1 VITPR
6 TTRLVRVADLQAF
19 RSALAVLAC
28 DGPPFAARDR
38 LIVVPTRAAAELLLR
53 GIEERRLGRGAHQGP
68 LPNAQCPSQDPE
80 EVRRAVVLPDF
91 VPTSDLVATLAQRLD
106 QPPQVLGAA
115 EREAILG
122 ASCRAV
128 RASGSEPPFK
138 LRPGLLSEML
148 RFYDALTLNQRSV
161 DVFERLAL
169 GVLEPG
175 ALDDRG
181 AERLVRQTRFLAA
194 AFREFEERCRP
205 IGVDTN
211 GLRRL
216 LIEGPSRRPYRHIVL
231 AVADRSIDSHGL
243 GPAEWDLVA
252 RIPGLE
258 RLDVVATDRTVAG
271 EFHEAVHRLLPGI
284 EEVRLDLDEP
294 AALPV
299 LCIPARDTHVHRPR
313 DREEEVADFARRVK
327 AGVRAGHI
335 RSASAAALVVHQRL
349 PYVYVAREVCR
360 AAGLPC
366 QMFDALP
373 LAAEPFAAA
382 LDLVLSAVGSN
393 FARVPAVALLRTPHL
408 QLGAGR
414 RGAPHDIEAFD
425 RALAEGSYLG
435 DPAALRRLV
444 EAWDAAASQNSRMPR
459 AVRVG
464 RLLLDVADELAALQE
479 SRPMAA
485 HLRTL
490 VGFLA
495 AHDVVPGPDDPL
507 RVRQL
512 RARGAIVATLTTLAD
527 AFERFDPAPVAFAD
541 VRALV
546 RRWID
551 AQTFSPRAGESGIHV
566 VDSASARF
574 GDFDLVQLAG
584 LVEGEWPEPPRRNIF
599 YSTAVLRELGWPAEK
614 DRLQGARAAFAD
626 LVTLPARRL
635 VASSFLLEADA
646 LVGPSPLLDELSAVG
661 LDGVEES
668 NPARRIFDHEALG
681 AEPLR
686 LDHLQ
691 GHAAQW
697 AALRVDVPAGAG
709 PAYRGWAGPH
719 QPTGLS
725 LTAIERYVDCPFKF
739 FAADVLRLEE
749 PPEDDAASSPKARGL
764 LVHQALKLFFEAWD
778 RSGHGP
784 IAAGNLPQARA
795 VFAEAVAPLLD
806 KLPEAD
812 AALER
817 TKLFGSAISSGVVDT
832 VLSLEAGRSP
842 EEVEERWLEYRLDGE
857 FLLGGEGDSIPLR
870 GVADRIDLLHGRR
883 LRVID
888 YKSGNAPQGK
898 LALQAPIY
906 ALCAQERLTSRDGVP
921 WQVDEAAYLGL
932 GGARSFVPIVR
943 SGSDGE
949 EALSTARTR
958 VLGVVAAVR
967 AGEFPPRPLDEMSC
981 RKCAY
986 ASVCRKDYVGDE

>member
-1 VITPR
+1 MITPR

-19 RSALAVLAC
+19 RAALAALAC
-28 DGPPFAARDR
+28 EGSPFAARDR

-53 GIEERRLGRGAHQGP
+53 GVEERHLGRGETEQGP
-68 LPNAQCPSQDPE
+68 RSRPQGP
-80 EVRRAVVLPDF
+80 RALVLPDF
-91 VPTSDLVATLAQRLD
+91 APTSDLVATLAQRLD
-106 QPPQVLGAA
+106 QPPQVLDAA
-115 EREAILG
+115 QREALLG

-128 RASGSEPPFK
+128 RARGIDPPFN

-148 RFYDALTLNQRSV
+148 RFYDALALNQRSV

-194 AFREFEERCRP
+194 AFREFEERCASV
-205 IGVDTN
+205 GVDTN

-216 LIEGPSRRPYRHIVL
+216 LMEQPSRRPYRHLVIT
-231 AVADRSIDSHGL
+231 VADRAIDPHGL
-243 GPAEWDLVA
+243 GPAEWDLLA

-284 EEVRLDLDEP
+284 EEVRMDLDGP

-299 LCIPARDTHVHRPR
+299 LCVPERDALVHRPR

-327 AGVRAGHI
+327 AAVRAGQV
-335 RSASAAALVVHQRL
+335 RSVSSAALVVHQRL

-360 AAGLPC
+360 SAGLPC

-393 FARVPAVALLRTPHL
+393 FARVPSVALLRSPHL
-408 QLGAGR
+408 QFGAVR
-414 RGAPHDIEAFD
+414 RASSPDIDALD
-425 RALAEGSYLG
+425 RALAESSYLG
-435 DPAALRRLV
+435 DPAALRRLAD
-444 EAWDAAASQNSRMPR
+444 AWDAAATDNGRVARVAR
-459 AVRVG
+459 AA
-464 RLLLDVADELAALQE
+464 RLLLEIADELGPLQDV
-479 SRPMAA
+479 RPMDE

-490 VGFLA
+490 AAFLA

-507 RVRQL
+507 RARQL
-512 RARGAIVATLTTLAD
+512 RARGAIVTTLATLAD
-527 AFERFDPAPVAFAD
+527 AFQRFDREAVVFAD

-551 AQTFSPRAGESGIHV
+551 AQTFSPRAGGAGVHV
-566 VDSASARF
+566 VESASARF

-599 YSTAVLRELGWPAEK
+599 YSTAILRELGWPSEK
-614 DRLQGARAAFAD
+614 DRLHGARAAFAD

-635 VASSFLLEADA
+635 VVSSFLLEADA
-646 LVGPSPLLDELSAVG
+646 LSGPSPLLDELSAVG
-661 LDGVEES
+661 LDAVEEPS
-668 NPARRIFDHEALG
+668 PARRIFEHEALG
-681 AEPLR
+681 AEPVR
-686 LDHLQ
+686 LDLLQ
-691 GHAAQW
+691 GDAARW
-697 AALRVDVPAGAG
+697 ATVRVNVPAGVG
-709 PAYRGWAGPH
+709 PKYRGSAGPH
-719 QPTGLS
+719 QPTALS
-725 LTAIERYVDCPFKF
+725 LSAIERYVDCPFKF

-749 PPEDDAASSPKARGL
+749 PPEDDAASSPKARGRF
-764 LVHQALKLFFEAWD
+764 VHEALQRFFEAWD
-778 RSGHGP
+778 RSGQGS
-784 IAAGNLPQARA
+784 ITADNLPQARGI
-795 VFAEAVAPLLD
+795 FAEAVAPLLD

-817 TKLFGSAISSGVVDT
+817 TRLFGSAISSGVVET
-832 VLSLEAGRSP
+832 VLALEAGRRP
-842 EEVEERWLEYRLDGE
+842 ESVEERWLEYRLEGD
-857 FLLGGEGDSIPLR
+857 FSLGGGATIPLR

-906 ALCAQERLTSRDGVP
+906 ALCAQERLTQRDGAP
-921 WQVDEAAYLGL
+921 WRVDEAAYLGL
-932 GGARSFVPIVR
+932 GGARSFVPIVK
-943 SGSDGE
+943 SGSDDDDG
-949 EALSTARTR
+949 LTNARTR
-958 VLGVVAAVR
+958 VLGVVAGVR

-981 RKCAY
+981 RRCAY

>member
-1 VITPR
+1 
-6 TTRLVRVADLQAF
+6 
-19 RSALAVLAC
+19 
-28 DGPPFAARDR
+28 PFAARDR

-53 GIEERRLGRGAHQGP
+53 GIEERQLGRGAHQGSM
-68 LPNAQCPSQDPE
+68 PNAQCLSAEPE
-80 EVRRAVVLPDF
+80 QGPGPKALILPDV
-91 VPTSDLVATLAQRLD
+91 VPTGELVSTLAQRLD
-106 QPPQVLGAA
+106 QAPQVLGAA
-115 EREAILG
+115 EREALLG

-128 RASGSEPPFK
+128 QAGGMEPPFR
-138 LRPGLLSEML
+138 LRPGLLNEML

-194 AFREFEERCRP
+194 AFREFEERCGAV
-205 IGVDTN
+205 GVDTN
-211 GLRRL
+211 GLRRQL
-216 LIEGPSRRPYRHIVL
+216 TEGPSRRPFRHVVL
-231 AVADRSIDSHGL
+231 AVADRALDPHGL
-243 GPAEWDLVA
+243 GPAEWDLLA

-284 EEVRLDLDEP
+284 EEVRMDLDEP

-299 LCIPARDTHVHRPR
+299 LCVPERDTPVHRPR

-335 RSASAAALVVHQRL
+335 RSASSAALVVHQRL

-360 AAGLPC
+360 SAGLPC

-393 FARVPAVALLRTPHL
+393 FARVPAIALLRSPHL
-408 QLGAGR
+408 QLGATR
-414 RGAPHDIEAFD
+414 RGSSPDVEALD
-425 RALAEGSYLG
+425 RALAESSYLG

-444 EAWDAAASQNSRMPR
+444 DAWHAAAPQNSRV
-459 AVRVG
+459 ARVA
-464 RLLLDVADELAALQE
+464 RVAQLLLGIADELAPLQE
-479 SRPMAA
+479 SRPMDE

-490 VGFLA
+490 AGFLA

-507 RVRQL
+507 RARQL
-512 RARGAIVATLTTLAD
+512 RARGAIMTTLATLAD
-527 AFERFDPAPVAFAD
+527 AFERFDRAPVGFAD

-551 AQTFSPRAGESGIHV
+551 AQTFSPRAGESGVHV

-599 YSTAVLRELGWPAEK
+599 YSTAILRELGWPAEK

-626 LVTLPARRL
+626 LVTLPGRRL

-646 LVGPSPLLDELSAVG
+646 LVGPSPLVDELSAVG
-661 LDGVEES
+661 LDGVEEP

-681 AEPLR
+681 AQPVRRDL
-686 LDHLQ
+686 LQ

-697 AALRVDVPAGAG
+697 AALRVDVPAGVG
-709 PAYRGWAGPH
+709 PAYRGSAGPH
-719 QPTGLS
+719 QPTALS
-725 LTAIERYVDCPFKF
+725 LSAIERYVDCPFKF

-749 PPEDDAASSPKARGL
+749 PPEEDAAFSPKARGRF
-764 LVHQALKLFFEAWD
+764 VHEALQRFFEAWD
-778 RSGHGP
+778 RSGQGP
-784 IAAGNLPQARA
+784 ITAANLAQARA
-795 VFAEAVAPLLD
+795 VFAQAVAPLLD

-817 TKLFGSAISSGVVDT
+817 TRLFGSAISSGVVET
-832 VLSLEAGRSP
+832 VLSLEASRRP
-842 EEVEERWLEYRLDGE
+842 EPVVERWLEYRLDGE
-857 FLLGGEGDSIPLR
+857 FSLGGEGDSIPLR
-870 GVADRIDLLHGRR
+870 GVADRIDLLPGQR

-943 SGSDGE
+943 SGSDDD
-949 EALSTARTR
+949 EALSNARTR

-981 RKCAY
+981 RRCAY